1 MSRVLVLAAALA
13 LSGCASSPGRGD
25 RTGID
30 EGYLLGAA
38 DTVKQLYWAKQA
50 LEAPEM
56 SKPAGSIEY
65 YTWEESGVARDGR
78 RLAPE
83 TVAVPVFIPA
93 PAPSGSREPCA
104 ERHMP
109 RHGRWPGFSSSA
121 ARPEPEPSSA
131 SPTPRSS
138 P

>member
-1 MSRVLVLAAALA
+1 MNRLPGLAAVLVLA
-13 LSGCASSPGRGD
+13 GCASSPGTGERRGV
-25 RTGID
+25 D

-50 LEAPEM
+50 LEAPER
-56 SKPAGSIEY
+56 SKPAGTIEY

-93 PAPSGSREPCA
+93 PAPSGAP
-104 ERHMP
+104 P
-109 RHGRWPGFSSSA
+109 P
-121 ARPEPEPSSA
+121 
-131 SPTPRSS
+131 
-138 P
+138 